1 MTRPRSTTARAS
13 RGALAVLCLAAP
25 LVAAGCTGGSSSSS
39 SGGGG
44 AAVVG
49 TPGAAATSL
58 QDAYEAVIRQDLP
71 SVVQITTDVGL
82 GSGVVFDKTGDVV
95 TNAHVVGSAKTFQVR
110 FSNASATYP
119 ATLVGSYPPDDLAVI
134 RVEHAPALTP
144 ATFGDSSKVVVGAIV
159 LAMGNPLGLSSS
171 VTNGI
176 VSAVGRTVAEPV
188 SADSP
193 GATLPNV
200 IQTSA
205 SINPGNSGGAL
216 VDLTGAVIGIPTLAA
231 TDPQLGGG
239 AAPGIGFAIPA
250 NLVKDIAGQL
260 VLNGRVTDSHRAALG
275 LTVTTVT
282 DTSGQPTGVGVVS
295 VTPGG
300 PAASA
305 GLQPG
310 DVITSIAGQQ
320 VTDATSLSAV
330 LAGLQVG
337 QAVPVTVER
346 GNGQRTI
353 TVTLGQL
360 PGS

>member
-1 MTRPRSTTARAS
+1 MTRPRWTAA
-13 RGALAVLCLAAP
+13 RGAAAALCLAAP

-82 GSGVVFDKTGDVV
+82 GSGVVFDRTGDVV

-110 FSNASATYP
+110 FSNASPTYP
-119 ATLVGSYPPDDLAVI
+119 ATLVGSYVPDDLAVI
-134 RVEHAPALTP
+134 RVQHAPALTP
-144 ATFGDSSKVVVGAIV
+144 ATFGDSSKVAVGAIV

-260 VLNGRVTDSHRAALG
+260 VQNGRVTDSHRAALG
-275 LTVTTVT
+275 VTVTTVT
-282 DTSGQPTGVGVVS
+282 DTTGQPTGVGVVS

-305 GLQPG
+305 GLQAG

-320 VTDATSLSAV
+320 VTDTTSLSAV
-330 LAGLQVG
+330 LAGLRVG